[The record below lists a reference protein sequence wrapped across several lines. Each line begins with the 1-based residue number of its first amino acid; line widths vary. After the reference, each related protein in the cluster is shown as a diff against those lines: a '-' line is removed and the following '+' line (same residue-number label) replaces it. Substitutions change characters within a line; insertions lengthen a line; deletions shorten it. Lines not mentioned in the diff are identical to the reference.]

1 MKTSSIAAAVVFFIF
16 SVGILTTL
24 LGQEPRTRLGDQW
37 LCAGYNDGYAEGWR
51 WGIIDRDDP
60 GSVSLHTFT
69 QRDDYE
75 RGWNAGWYD
84 GWGIAHRALSDIYTP
99 PDYDHSSFKWRV
111 DHHIL

>member
-1 MKTSSIAAAVVFFIF
+1 MDAALDLNFYQDSMYSYSPDKNPSSALSHQPSQLSRHESDEISGLA
-16 SVGILTTL
+16 
-24 LGQEPRTRLGDQW
+24 
-37 LCAGYNDGYAEGWR
+37 
-51 WGIIDRDDP
+51 
-60 GSVSLHTFT
+60 
-69 QRDDYE
+69 RDDYE